1 MDSEKYI
8 VLDNV
13 TYKVLERKG
22 EQCDLEGTVKNKWR
36 WCWLEERDL
45 GPHKDFLS
53 DYIVKINKPGYAYC
67 TYCKTPISYGSAGK
81 NNLRKHAQTK
91 EKHKKE
97 REVRVSNTS
106 LPVSYYEPVTNTD
119 QQPTCQLPYGA
130 ADNVHDKELC
140 DSGKVV
146 VKKPLVSLLDRKC
159 NIEAYIVSFIC
170 EHNLPLSVAP
180 HLTQLCKDLSVDSKA
195 LNAVNISATSATYKI
210 VDGLGVH
217 KRRQIISNLRK
228 SPFSINIDECT
239 ASSGMKVFTILVSY
253 FDESIGEC
261 VVEHYCSFECIKT
274 NAVELFEGICDV
286 FAKDQIPFDNLISDL
301 SDSAAYMRGVKSGI
315 EKRLR
320 DKALH
325 LLDID
330 GDLCHKVHN
339 AVKVFCKPFKQ
350 HIESLWRDIHNDV
363 KFSADIK
370 QALQHICLII
380 GSEYHK
386 PSEPVAHRWLSSYN
400 STTQNY
406 PMFSALW
413 LLYFSWMTKEDRLL
427 YKDEKELLTVD
438 ASKEGKQNII
448 EIQSTMRK
456 KGLTKKGKERKQRIF
471 GKLIH
476 RCDMTKLVAEFYQA
490 VLPLFKSFV
499 LIFQQKSPQVHR
511 LHSSISSVTREFFA
525 CFMEHSTIKGLT
537 GSKLQKVDVKGNLR
551 KSKHIYTGTMTRT
564 LGKKLKEEK
573 KIETLNEFKA
583 CVKEAYVE
591 TAMYIQK
598 NFPLSNRV
606 LQCLAGL
613 DPNHIVSGKSYIH
626 LKTLSDFFPTILG
639 SEEDRELYLNEV
651 SRIQLDDGLPS
662 TTNEAGKDIRLD
674 HWWNKVF
681 LTKKYP
687 VLSKVVKACL
697 SIFTGPQVE
706 SSFSKMNDIIDR
718 KSNRMN
724 VETYDG
730 IMTVKYSLQS
740 KSSSEIYHRKDPLY
754 DPINSNAVY
763 FVRTANARYKTR
775 IAKKRKEKSDSNKAL
790 GAKKIPVER
799 KKQSVHKVV
808 ETIREEICEKVK
820 KSMRSKT
827 KKSST
832 VTAESVSNP
841 KETELEVCQQK
852 QKINPGNK
860 SSPQKQQKQTLVSS
874 YFKSF

>member
-1 MDSEKYI
+1 MQRLECRFKSSECSKY
-8 VLDNV
+8 
-13 TYKVLERKG
+13 
-22 EQCDLEGTVKNKWR
+22 QCD
-36 WCWLEERDL
+36 
-45 GPHKDFLS
+45 FS
-53 DYIVKINKPGYAYC
+53 
-67 TYCKTPISYGSAGK
+67 
-81 NNLRKHAQTK
+81 NLQDCGW
-91 EKHKKE
+91 
-97 REVRVSNTS
+97 S
-106 LPVSYYEPVTNTD
+106 
-119 QQPTCQLPYGA
+119 
-130 ADNVHDKELC
+130 
-140 DSGKVV
+140 
-146 VKKPLVSLLDRKC
+146 
-159 NIEAYIVSFIC
+159 
-170 EHNLPLSVAP
+170 
-180 HLTQLCKDLSVDSKA
+180 
-195 LNAVNISATSATYKI
+195 
-210 VDGLGVH
+210 LGVH

-261 VVEHYCSFECIKT
+261 VVEHYCSFECIK
-274 NAVELFEGICDV
+274 NQCFRVVRRNLCDV

-525 CFMEHSTIKGLT
+525 CFIGAQHYQSSLKKMNRILFKGLT

-790 GAKKIPVER
+790 GAK
-799 KKQSVHKVV
+799 
-808 ETIREEICEKVK
+808 VK
-820 KSMRSKT
+820 LNFNKRQLT
-827 KKSST
+827 VTLST
-832 VTAESVSNP
+832 VQHDSMTN
-841 KETELEVCQQK
+841 
-852 QKINPGNK
+852 
-860 SSPQKQQKQTLVSS
+860 
-874 YFKSF
+874 